1 MPPQNLTFG
10 QSFGLGAVSPV
21 LQSAG
26 SIIATHMQNKAN
38 KELAEYSFDQQRKMI
53 QEQNE
58 YNSPAAQMA
67 RYKEAG
73 LNPNLM
79 FGGIDSGQQSGI
91 AKYEAPTMQRPD
103 IPQVDLLS
111 SMQLMLQARKN
122 EAEIRNIDA
131 QTQRYKEETQGII
144 MRNAWESFISGK
156 PVQGWDFTGSKKDR
170 LYDLSLQSQSILN
183 TMHQVQ
189 TDLSRLNVQERDF
202 FVHKLLPLTLQLKNL
217 EIQGATYDNMMK
229 AIDSTLWHD
238 KRIAE
243 MSSSPFRIVGRL
255 ADEIIPKES
264 PAGRAVKTMV
274 KESFEP
280 FGMWKEGWKKVR
292 KKFGW

>member
-1 MPPQNLTFG
+1 MPPQLTFG
-10 QSFGLGAVSPV
+10 QSAGLAAGQGLIGA
-21 LQSAG
+21 LG
-26 SIIATHMQNKAN
+26 SIASTAMQNKAN
-38 KELAEYSFDQQRKMI
+38 RELAQYSFDMQRQMI

-58 YNSPAAQMA
+58 YNSPAAQMQ

-73 LNPNLM
+73 LSPNLM
-79 FGGIDSGQQSGI
+79 FGGIDSGSQNGI
-91 AKYEAPTMQRPD
+91 AKYDAPTMQRPD
-103 IPQVDLLS
+103 LPQVDLLS
-111 SMQLMLQARKN
+111 SMQLMLAARKN

-131 QTQRYKEETQGII
+131 QTQRYQEETQGLI
-144 MRNAWESFISGK
+144 MKNAWEGFLSGK
-156 PVQGWDFTGSKKDR
+156 PRDGWSFAGSKKAQQ
-170 LYDLSLQSQSILN
+170 YDLGLESQSIVN

-189 TDLSRLNVQERDF
+189 TDLSRLNVKERNF
-202 FVHKLLPLTLQLKNL
+202 FIDKLLPLTLELKNL

-229 AIDSTLWHD
+229 AVDATLWHD

-255 ADEIIPKES
+255 ADEIIPKDS

-280 FGMWKEGWKKVR
+280 FGMWKEGWKSVR